1 MESRRMSRR
10 ITPVLFATL
19 AAALLGACATQ
30 PHKAV
35 AANEVAQAAPL
46 PLMPLPAHIERH
58 AGTFAFGAGTRIV
71 VPTGDETSRHIATQ
85 LADWVRASRGIDL
98 AIASEPVARNAI
110 VFAIDPSV
118 AGSEAYVLD
127 IDADHVRIAA
137 SDPHGL
143 FYGAVTLWQLLAS
156 DAHKGLPAVHI
167 EDAPRFAWRGLM
179 LDSARH
185 FQSVDEIKQ
194 LIDQMALAKLNT
206 LHWHLTD
213 DQGWRLE
220 IKRYPKLT
228 SIGGCRKAVGPDA
241 ALTGGANKPYCGFYT
256 QDEARDVVRYAA
268 ERFITVVPEI
278 ETPGHAQAAIASYPE
293 FGVTGTRPPVSTDW
307 GVNTWLYNVD
317 DKTFVFLENVLDEVM
332 QVFPSTYI
340 HVGGDEAAKD
350 QWQASKAVQAKMHKL
365 GLEDDEKLQ
374 GWFIA
379 RLGDYLQQHGRRLIG
394 WDEILDGKVPASATV
409 MSWRGTK
416 GAVAAANQGHD
427 VVLAASP
434 TLYMDYLQSDAHD
447 EQPGRPQVQ
456 GLKTVY
462 DFDPVPDAIEPD
474 KAKHV
479 LGAQI
484 TVFSEYLS
492 TPQRLQHA
500 IFPRM
505 AALSERTWSAKPDW
519 NGFLA
524 RLPAQMARYRAA
536 GVDAADSAFAVRID
550 AVPAAAGT
558 ARLTLGNQAGYGEIH
573 YTIDGSEPGT
583 SSPRYTQPVDI
594 ALPAKLRANAFV
606 DGVALAAARARDVDA
621 LALNRRNSDQL
632 DTCADKLVLRLEA
645 PLPLDGPR
653 PVYKVDIMN
662 TCWRWKQASLDGIS
676 HIDIDVN
683 RLPYN
688 YQLWKDAAGVVG
700 RPKASKAGEVEVRL
714 DSCEGKR
721 IATLPLAPAKNGAAT
736 LSAKLP
742 SQTGGHDLCLL
753 VTGKPGPF
761 LWVIGDVQLR

>member
-1 MESRRMSRR
+1 MSRR

-19 AAALLGACATQ
+19 AVALLAACAT
-30 PHKAV
+30 PSHKS
-35 AANEVAQAAPL
+35 AAASEVAQATPL
-46 PLMPLPAHIERH
+46 PLMPEPAHVERR

-71 VPTGDETSRHIATQ
+71 VPAGDEASRRVAML
-85 LADWVRASRGIDL
+85 LAGWVRASRGIDL
-98 AIASEPVARNAI
+98 TIAAEPAVRNAI

-143 FYGAVTLWQLLAS
+143 FYGAVTLWQLLAP
-156 DAHKGLPAVHI
+156 DTHAGLPAVHI

-185 FQSVDEIKQ
+185 FQSIDEIKR

-317 DKTFVFLENVLDEVM
+317 DKTFVFLENVLDEIM
-332 QVFPSTYI
+332 QVFPSTYV

-365 GLEDDEKLQ
+365 GLEDEEKLQ

-394 WDEILDGKVPASATV
+394 WDEILDGKVPPSATV

-456 GLKTVY
+456 SLKTVY
-462 DFDPVPDAIEPD
+462 DFNLVPDAIEAD

-505 AALSERTWSAKPDW
+505 AALSERTWSGKADW

-536 GVDAADSAFAVRID
+536 GIDAADSAFAVRID
-550 AVPAAAGT
+550 AVPTTDGK
-558 ARLTLGNQAGYGEIH
+558 ARLTLGNQTGYGEIH
-573 YTIDGSEPGT
+573 YTVDGSEPT
-583 SSPRYTQPVDI
+583 ASSPRYTQPVDI
-594 ALPAKLRANAFV
+594 ALPAKVRANAFV
-606 DGVALAAARARDVDA
+606 DGAALAAARASDFDA

-632 DTCADKLVLRLEA
+632 GTCGDKLVLRLEA

-662 TCWRWKQASLDGIS
+662 TCWQWKQAPLDGITR
-676 HIDIDVN
+676 IDIDVN

-688 YQLWKDAAGVVG
+688 YQLWKDAVGVVG

-721 IATLPLAPAKNGAAT
+721 IASLPLAPAKHGAAT

-742 SQTGGHDLCLL
+742 SQTGAHDLCLL
-753 VTGKPGPF
+753 VTGKPGPL